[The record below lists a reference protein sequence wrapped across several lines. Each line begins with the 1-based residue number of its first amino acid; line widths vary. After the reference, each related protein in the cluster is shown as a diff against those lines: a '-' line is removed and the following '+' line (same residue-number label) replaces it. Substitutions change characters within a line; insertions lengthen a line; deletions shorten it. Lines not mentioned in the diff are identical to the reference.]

1 MSLLHFRCKER
12 RRTQRVSLTVPLAV
26 HGHHEDGQKFCIQ
39 VKSNAVS
46 QHGAQIETEH
56 PLVVGQSVVVVN
68 ESNARKVEARIV
80 SVQRKRDG
88 KTFFGIEFLSGE
100 INFWNMTFP
109 IPGAKPLRRAIPN
122 VSRNKVTA

>member
-1 MSLLHFRCKER
+1 M
-12 RRTQRVSLTVPLAV
+12 TVPLAV
-26 HGHHEDGQKFCIQ
+26 HGHYEDGQKFCIH

-56 PLVVGQSVVVVN
+56 TLVVGQSVIVVN

-88 KTFFGIEFLSGE
+88 KNYFGVEFLSSE

-109 IPGAKPLRRAIPN
+109 IPGAKPLRRSIPD
-122 VSRNKVTA
+122 VTRNKVTA

>member
-1 MSLLHFRCKER
+1 M
-12 RRTQRVSLTVPLAV
+12 TVPLAV
-26 HGHHEDGQKFCIQ
+26 HGHHEDGQKFCIH

-68 ESNARKVEARIV
+68 ESSARKVEARIV

-88 KTFFGIEFLSGE
+88 KAFFGLEFLSGE

-109 IPGAKPLRRAIPN
+109 IPGAKPLRRAVPN
-122 VSRNKVTA
+122 TSRNKVTA